1 MSKKTVHLIKKIL
14 LTMVF
19 ATMSFALQG
28 CFSDK
33 GGGSQNSILN
43 LSPQQ
48 QLHGTIV
55 TLETEKVI
63 YDESKLNNNIS
74 VLDRAATGA
83 SGQTKYE
90 IVFFTALYKAFYI
103 DLMFKKGNFKSKQI
117 FDLLKASESD
127 LKYFPKA
134 NYRMDDYHLILG
146 IFNSIRNFILS
157 NENEKR
163 MVYKR
168 AQKHFDK
175 LFRDKFFYTSDFKV
189 GGAFI
194 TQNDVRLMQIENEVR
209 FENPI
214 GAFDYLKKLDAE
226 SEDFADKAQ
235 YLIKKA
241 QLLYLA
247 GEIKEA
253 LDLMNEFKT
262 KKYLRSPYY
271 DEGLWVLK
279 GIYETLAEDDENY
292 SIDIKVVKNLL
303 KECGGFYSKSGVLKL
318 SDYLPKLSDTGRALF
333 RASYLYYKSKYKEA
347 VDIMY
352 DLLDYPEQ
360 QQHNFKKQDANPDEK
375 IKAHRI
381 LLRCYEKMKK
391 IPQEKI
397 DEETSLAASEFDTE
411 EVIIDLEKLIE
422 LEKKKRG
429 EIVYDTEE
437 VSATG
442 EVSLENT
449 AEVGLDTNEAL
460 APKKGAGAK
469 SSAADKKAAMD
480 KKSAALSQDDSST
493 GSASAPGTAEVK
505 AAPKKSISERTREL
519 LKKEAMAETA
529 APVEP
534 VKSSAAEES
543 AKPVKPAEP
552 VEPASS
558 GQKPSA
564 KPDRA
569 SPGLSITE
577 DTKEAAAA
585 AVKIPASPETA
596 EVKAGSTSK
605 K

>member
-1 MSKKTVHLIKKIL
+1 MNKKKLHLIKKITL
-14 LTMVF
+14 SVIV
-19 ATMSFALQG
+19 AIISFSLQG

-33 GGGSQNSILN
+33 GGGAQNSILN

-48 QLHGTIV
+48 QLHGALV

-103 DLMFKKGNFKSKQI
+103 DLLFKKGSFKSKQVT
-117 FDLLKASESD
+117 DLIKASESD
-127 LKYFPKA
+127 LKYFAKA

-146 IFNSIRNFILS
+146 IFNSMRNFIYS

-163 MVYKR
+163 IVYKR
-168 AQKHFDK
+168 AKKHFEK
-175 LFRDKFFYTSDFKV
+175 LFRDKFFYTSDFKI

-194 TQNDVRLMQIENEVR
+194 TQNDVRLMQIENEIR
-209 FENPI
+209 YENPI
-214 GAFDYLKKLDAE
+214 EAFDYLKKLDAE
-226 SEDFADKAQ
+226 AEDFSDKAQ

-253 LDLMNEFKT
+253 LDLLNEFKS

-279 GIYETLAEDDENY
+279 GVYETLSEDDGNY

-303 KECGGFYSKSGVLKL
+303 KDCGGFYSKSGVLTL
-318 SDYLPKLSDTGRALF
+318 AEYLPRFSETAQALF
-333 RASYLYYKSKYKEA
+333 KGAYLYYKSRYKDA

-352 DLLDYPEQ
+352 DLLDYPDDKT
-360 QQHNFKKQDANPDEK
+360 HKFKKQDASPDEK

-397 DEETSLAASEFDTE
+397 DEEIANSTSEFDTE

-429 EIVYDTEE
+429 QIVYDTEE
-437 VSATG
+437 VEANTG
-442 EVSLENT
+442 EVLLENT
-449 AEVGLDTNEAL
+449 
-460 APKKGAGAK
+460 
-469 SSAADKKAAMD
+469 S
-480 KKSAALSQDDSST
+480 
-493 GSASAPGTAEVK
+493 EVK
-505 AAPKKSISERTREL
+505 AGK
-519 LKKEAMAETA
+519 
-529 APVEP
+529 
-534 VKSSAAEES
+534 
-543 AKPVKPAEP
+543 VKPARAAA
-552 VEPASS
+552 PA
-558 GQKPSA
+558 
-564 KPDRA
+564 
-569 SPGLSITE
+569 LIIE
-577 DTKEAAAA
+577 DTKETPI
-585 AVKIPASPETA
+585 VSKKTGGSSA
-596 EVKAGSTSK
+596 EVTLEGAK
-605 K
+605 

>member
-1 MSKKTVHLIKKIL
+1 MNKKTVHLIKKIM
-14 LTMVF
+14 LTMLF
-19 ATMSFALQG
+19 ATLSFAMQG

-63 YDESKLNNNIS
+63 YDESKLNNNIA

-83 SGQTKYE
+83 TGQVKYE
-90 IVFFTALYKAFYI
+90 IVFFNALYKAFYI

-117 FDLLKASESD
+117 FELLKASESD
-127 LKYFPKA
+127 LKYFPKS
-134 NYRMDDYHLILG
+134 NYRLDDYHLVLG
-146 IFNSIRNFILS
+146 IFNSIRNFIYS

-163 MVYKR
+163 VVYKR

-175 LFRDKFFYTSDFKV
+175 LFRDKFTYTSDFKV
-189 GGAFI
+189 GGVFI

-209 FENPI
+209 YENPI

-226 SEDFADKAQ
+226 SEEFADKAQ

-253 LDLMNEFKT
+253 LDLMNEFKS

-271 DEGLWVLK
+271 DEGLWVLR
-279 GIYETLAEDDENY
+279 GIYETLSEDDENY
-292 SIDIKVVKNLL
+292 SIDIKVVKNQL

-318 SDYLPKLSDTGRALF
+318 SDYLPKLSETGQALF
-333 RASYLYYKSKYKEA
+333 RASYLYYKSKYKDA

-352 DLLDYPEQ
+352 DLLDYPEAK
-360 QQHNFKKQDANPDEK
+360 HHKFKKQDANPDEK

-397 DEETSLAASEFDTE
+397 DEETALAASEFDTE
-411 EVIIDLEKLIE
+411 EIIIDLEKLIE
-422 LEKKKRG
+422 IEKKKRG
-429 EIVYDTEE
+429 EVVYDTEE
-437 VSATG
+437 VEAATG

-449 AEVGLDTNEAL
+449 AEVNIDPKIDRKVDPKSDIKADT
-460 APKKGAGAK
+460 K
-469 SSAADKKAAMD
+469 
-480 KKSAALSQDDSST
+480 
-493 GSASAPGTAEVK
+493 EVK
-505 AAPKKSISERTREL
+505 AGNKSESKAATGAEAANKDAGTNEVKAVTPQKQKSISQKTREL

-529 APVEP
+529 APV
-534 VKSSAAEES
+534 
-543 AKPVKPAEP
+543 AKAGTL
-552 VEPASS
+552 A
-558 GQKPSA
+558 
-564 KPDRA
+564 
-569 SPGLSITE
+569 IIE
-577 DTKEAAAA
+577 DTTET
-585 AVKIPASPETA
+585 PEH
-596 EVKAGSTSK
+596 
-605 K
+605 

>member
-1 MSKKTVHLIKKIL
+1 MNKKTLHLIKKIT
-14 LTMVF
+14 LTIIFSV
-19 ATMSFALQG
+19 MSFAMQG

-48 QLHGTIV
+48 QLHGAIV

-74 VLDRAATGA
+74 VLDRSATGA

-90 IVFFTALYKAFYI
+90 IVFFTALYKSYYI

-127 LKYFPKA
+127 LKYFAKA
-134 NYRMDDYHLILG
+134 NYRTDDYHLILG
-146 IFNSIRNFILS
+146 IFNSIRNFIHAD
-157 NENEKR
+157 ENEKR

-168 AQKHFDK
+168 AKKHFAK
-175 LFRDKFFYTSDFKV
+175 LFRDGFFYTSDFKI

-194 TQNDVRLMQIENEVR
+194 SQNDVRLLQIENEIR
-209 FENPI
+209 YENPI
-214 GAFDYLKKLDAE
+214 EAFDYLKKLDTE
-226 SEDFADKAQ
+226 SEDFSDKAQ

-279 GIYETLAEDDENY
+279 GIYETLSEDDDNF
-292 SIDIKVVKNLL
+292 SVDIKVVKNLL

-318 SDYLPKLSDTGRALF
+318 SDYLPKLSETSQALF
-333 RASYLYYKSKYKEA
+333 KASYLYYKSKYKEA

-352 DLLDYPEQ
+352 DLLDYPEAV
-360 QQHNFKKQDANPDEK
+360 QHKFKKQDADPDEK
-375 IKAHRI
+375 LKAHRI

-391 IPQEKI
+391 ISSDKIEEEK
-397 DEETSLAASEFDTE
+397 TLATSEFDTE

-437 VSATG
+437 VAASTG
-442 EVSLENT
+442 EVSIENT
-449 AEVGLDTNEAL
+449 AEVSLDT
-460 APKKGAGAK
+460 K
-469 SSAADKKAAMD
+469 
-480 KKSAALSQDDSST
+480 
-493 GSASAPGTAEVK
+493 EVK
-505 AAPKKSISERTREL
+505 APAKKEKSVSQKAREQ
-519 LKKEAMAETA
+519 LKKEAMKETA
-529 APVEP
+529 AISGATAEV
-534 VKSSAAEES
+534 SAS
-543 AKPVKPAEP
+543 DAKALK
-552 VEPASS
+552 
-558 GQKPSA
+558 
-564 KPDRA
+564 
-569 SPGLSITE
+569 T
-577 DTKEAAAA
+577 
-585 AVKIPASPETA
+585 TA
-596 EVKAGSTSK
+596 EVKIEEDAKSSSEAAGTTEVK
-605 K
+605 AAKGN